1 MVLTEGWDCPPV
13 GCAILA
19 RPTKQMGLFR
29 QMVGRVLRP
38 ADGKPDAVILDH
50 SGAVMDHGLP
60 EDHVEWTLDVD
71 GRAATPAQARRKAG
85 LEPRL
90 HECPA
95 CKAIM
100 VKPPCGACGWKPEPK
115 ARNIDFEDGRL
126 GLVVGG
132 KSRAQQYTSEQKFI
146 WHRMLI
152 GEALRRGKN
161 PNWAFYL
168 FRDKFGHDRPA
179 DWDRTA
185 LAPSPEVTNFVRSRI
200 IAFAKRKQREAAA

>member
-1 MVLTEGWDCPPV
+1 
-13 GCAILA
+13 
-19 RPTKQMGLFR
+19 
-29 QMVGRVLRP
+29 
-38 ADGKPDAVILDH
+38 VI
-50 SGAVMDHGLP
+50 DHGLP
-60 EDHVEWTLDVD
+60 EDHVEWTLDID
-71 GRAATPAQARRKAG
+71 GRAATPAHERRKAG
-85 LEPRL
+85 KEPALR
-90 HECPA
+90 ECPS

-100 VKPPCGACGWKPEPK
+100 VKPPCHHCGWEPK
-115 ARNIDFEDGRL
+115 PRARDIEFEDGQL

-132 KSRAQQYTSEQKFI
+132 KSRVQQYTSEQKFT

-185 LAPSPEVTNFVRSRI
+185 LDPTPEVANFVRSRI

>member
-1 MVLTEGWDCPPV
+1 
-13 GCAILA
+13 
-19 RPTKQMGLFR
+19 
-29 QMVGRVLRP
+29 MVGRVLRP

-50 SGAVMDHGLP
+50 SGAVFRHGLP

-71 GRAATPAQARRKAG
+71 GRAMAPVHEKRKAG
-85 LEPRL
+85 KEPALR
-90 HECPA
+90 ECPS

-100 VKPPCGACGWKPEPK
+100 VKPPCGACGWAPEPR
-115 ARNIDFEDGRL
+115 ARNIDFEEGRL

-132 KSRAQQYTSEQKFI
+132 HAREHRYTEDQKVI

-185 LAPSPEVTNFVRSRI
+185 LEPSPEVSSFVKSRI
-200 IAFAKRKQREAAA
+200 IAFAKAKGRERVA